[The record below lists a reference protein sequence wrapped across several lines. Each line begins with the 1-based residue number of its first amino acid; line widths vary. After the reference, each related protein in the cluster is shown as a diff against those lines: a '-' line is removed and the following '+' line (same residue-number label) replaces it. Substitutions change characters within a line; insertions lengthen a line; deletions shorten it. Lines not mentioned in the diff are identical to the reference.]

1 MASDPNALVEK
12 ALDVKTFSVLD
23 AIKGRSYPTDEVTV
37 YYDTAALYRLK
48 GLENQRLALDMAAN
62 NAPKGEEANKFDA
75 QIAEVD
81 AKIAELTKQVQA
93 SAITFHMRGYS
104 PAVRDSLVDEA
115 RAKFDVEKVEDGT
128 PANEW
133 LNARAVAE
141 TIIRS
146 TDASG
151 AVDEHHFSVE
161 DVEDL
166 RSFLAPEEFGK
177 LLGQTL
183 LLSYTAFSFDA
194 ATSPDFS

>member
-23 AIKGRSYPTDEVTV
+23 AIKGRSYPTDDVTV
-37 YYDTAALYRLK
+37 YTDTASLYLIK
-48 GLENQRLALDMAAN
+48 KYENDAN
-62 NAPKGEEANKFDA
+62 NAVTGDEANA
-75 QIAEVD
+75 AD

-115 RAKFDVEKVEDGT
+115 RAKFGVEKVEDGT